1 MLQHPL
7 LFYKAGKKLEETDWL
22 LILGRTGILKK
33 RESDELAKLVNRD
46 RWTVLQYCWVKNVQP
61 WQIHPTP
68 KLTRGF
74 AGIDGDA
81 RSLLFM
87 EN

>member
-1 MLQHPL
+1 MLQRPL
-7 LFYKAGKKLEETDWL
+7 LFYKAGKKLEETGWL
-22 LILGRTGILKK
+22 LVLGRTGIPKK
-33 RESDELAKLVNRD
+33 RETAELAKLVNRD
-46 RWTVLQYCWVKNVQP
+46 HWTVLQYCWVKNVQP

-68 KLTRGF
+68 NLTCRF
-74 AGIDGDA
+74 AGVDGDA